1 MPTTLSP
8 STMHYRRVQA
18 VLAILHGDPAA
29 QVSARYGI
37 GRSALYKFRRRALAA
52 ISDALTDH
60 PRGPKRSHNHVS
72 ADLEQKTVSLC
83 ELYPTL
89 SARRIAE
96 RLGRN
101 APRPRTIQRI
111 RKRHHLKRFPKRAR
125 PLVPARKLTLRADR
139 EARNLLHEKPYLGPD
154 RLAWDLLNSKGIR
167 VSPSTFKR
175 RKKKWGELVKFF
187 APPAPAWR
195 FYERHHPH
203 SLWHGDFLEK
213 ITLSDTGQTAYQLAL
228 MDDYSRGY
236 VFCDLFLNPDIRTTI
251 RAIIAAMR
259 QWQVI
264 PKAIIFDNG
273 SGFKGNLLAAFCE
286 GAGIRLIHTAVYHP
300 QTNGKLE
307 RGFRD
312 DMRDFYKQHTPWL
325 FEDLRRELPAYVH
338 YRNYVRGH
346 RALGGKPSITR
357 LNEEHSRTASS
368 EMLDHMEYFASYET
382 GCRVLSASGSFRMFN
397 RQACVDTR
405 LANREVAFFESL
417 DGLEARIDGQ
427 SIAVLRDYRSYTH
440 MSWVEQQNLPSV
452 LNFEP
457 RAAPESPRIAVAN
470 RL

>member
-1 MPTTLSP
+1 MSAALSP
-8 STMHYRRVQA
+8 SSPHDRRVQA
-18 VLAILHGDPAA
+18 VLAMLRGDPVA
-29 QVSARYGI
+29 QVSACYGI
-37 GRSALYKFRRRALAA
+37 GRSSLYKFRSRALVA
-52 ISDALTDH
+52 ISDALVDR
-60 PRGPKRSHNHVS
+60 PRGPKRPHNHVS

-89 SARRIAE
+89 SARRITA
-96 RLGRN
+96 RLNRK
-101 APRPRTIQRI
+101 APCPRTIQRI
-111 RKRHHLKRFPKRAR
+111 RKRHHLKKFPKRAR
-125 PLVPARKLTLRADR
+125 PLAPARKLTLRADR
-139 EARNLLHEKPYLGPD
+139 EVRNLMHEKFYLGPD

-175 RKKKWGELVKFF
+175 RKKQWGELAKFF
-187 APPAPAWR
+187 APSAPAWR
-195 FYERHHPH
+195 FYERHHAH

-213 ITLSDTGQTAYQLAL
+213 VTLSDTGQTAYQLAL

-251 RAIIAAMR
+251 SAIIAAMR
-259 QWQVI
+259 QWRVI

-273 SGFKGNLLAAFCE
+273 SAFKGNLLSAFCE
-286 GAGIRLIHTAVYHP
+286 HVGIRLIHTSVYHP

-357 LNEEHSRTASS
+357 LNEAHTRAASS
-368 EMLDHMEYFASYET
+368 DLLDCLETFACYET
-382 GCRVLSASGSFRMFN
+382 GPRTLSAAGSFRLFN
-397 RQACVDTR
+397 REACVDR
-405 LANREVAFFESL
+405 RFGNKEVTFFETL
-417 DGLEARIDGQ
+417 EGLEARIDGKD
-427 SIAVLRDYRSYTH
+427 IAVLRDYRSYLH
-440 MSWVEQQNLPSV
+440 MPSWGEQRGLAPV

-457 RAAPESPRIAVAN
+457 LATPESPRIAVAN
-470 RL
+470 